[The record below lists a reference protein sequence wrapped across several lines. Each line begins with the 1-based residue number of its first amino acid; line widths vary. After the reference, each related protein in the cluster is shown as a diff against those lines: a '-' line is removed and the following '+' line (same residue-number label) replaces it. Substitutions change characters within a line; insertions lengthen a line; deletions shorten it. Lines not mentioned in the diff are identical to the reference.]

1 MKSLSKAEE
10 MEILDKINNM
20 VQKTGNDSY
29 LSISFEGFYNMVKS
43 NIENDMGDS
52 VKCFIDNSYSRE
64 QVIRKLESKIC
75 EVSKEKIEL
84 VDKITELNAKEVEQK
99 QYCESKISEFM
110 NHIKH
115 FKDEIDNNEIKIN
128 NLIEENRKKDNIII
142 SLKAK
147 LYDLLEDTK

>member
-10 MEILDKINNM
+10 MEILDKINSM

-99 QYCESKISEFM
+99 QYHESKISEFM